1 MDNFIPWRMFIQPA
15 FTNNCMKAVTC
26 SMRNSLALAI
36 AGFVVLLCLA
46 APAAK
51 AQLSPFSLG
60 LQAGVSYSG
69 WNLALV
75 GQCHLRDFSAYLGPS
90 MSLNRGLP
98 GKGPIGI
105 NTGLNY
111 HLPSKLDW
119 LNSLVNLDY
128 QLHFFNAAGQKS
140 TVIHEFHLAY
150 GLEFHVTESF
160 SIVQTLGY
168 GGYIESNPAT
178 TLGGERRN
186 FSGYGGLV
194 RLKAGYHF

>member
-1 MDNFIPWRMFIQPA
+1 MTLLITLLLPMA
-15 FTNNCMKAVTC
+15 AV
-26 SMRNSLALAI
+26 R
-36 AGFVVLLCLA
+36 
-46 APAAK
+46 

-75 GQCHLRDFSAYLGPS
+75 GQCHWQDFSAYLGPS

-111 HLPSKLDW
+111 HLPSRIDW
-119 LNSLVNLDY
+119 LSSLVNLDY
-128 QLHFFNAAGQKS
+128 QLHFFNAAGAKA
-140 TVIHEFHLAY
+140 TAIHEFHLAY
-150 GLEFHVTESF
+150 GLEFHITEAI
-160 SIVQTLGY
+160 SIVQLLGY
-168 GGYIESNPAT
+168 GGYLESNPST
-178 TLGGERRN
+178 TAGGDRRN
-186 FSGYGGLV
+186 FTGYGGLV